1 MTDKKIESL
10 IEKTVKKAFKELK
23 ENGALKSQG
32 DLIYKDISK
41 LLRQYFK
48 TGEENVLLK
57 NALDQLQDDYYIKI
71 IPLYYSREK
80 TIEELAAIYCVDVS
94 TITRNKK
101 RLCFEIYELMEE
113 ED

>member
-1 MTDKKIESL
+1 MTEKKIEAL

-23 ENGALKSQG
+23 EKGALKSQS

-41 LLRQYFK
+41 LLRSYYK
-48 TGEENVLLK
+48 TGEENIVLQ

-80 TIEELAAIYCVDVS
+80 TIEELAVLFSVDVS

-101 RLCFEIYELMEE
+101 RLCFEIYELMED